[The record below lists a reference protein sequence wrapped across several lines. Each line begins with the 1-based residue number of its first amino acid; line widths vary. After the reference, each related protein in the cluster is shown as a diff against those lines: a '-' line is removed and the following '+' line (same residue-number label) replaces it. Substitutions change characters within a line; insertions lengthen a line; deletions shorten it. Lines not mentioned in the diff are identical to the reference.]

1 MSFSDDLAKV
11 CLQAGEKCE
20 EVARRTAIELQANM
34 IEKSPVGN
42 PDLWKANKSVM
53 YARETHN
60 LWVGAINADA
70 GKGEKRIRK
79 MGQKKLKTTYK
90 LKAGQNYTGGRFKS
104 NWQVGLGSMNESV
117 DNEPR
122 SDALGRAQVVLEGFK
137 PGQTIFLTNNLP
149 YAKKLEYG
157 HSKQAPAGIVRLTVQ
172 DFAQAVKRA
181 VDAVK

>member
-20 EVARRTAIELQANM
+20 EVARRTAIELQSNM

-60 LWVGAINADA
+60 LWVGAINADLA
-70 GKGEKRIRK
+70 KGEKKVAR
-79 MGQKKLKTTYK
+79 MGKKKLKENYK

-117 DNEPR
+117 DSEPR
-122 SDALGRAQVVLEGFK
+122 SDALGRAKVVLEGFK

-157 HSKQAPAGIVRLTVQ
+157 HSKQAPGGMVRLTVQ
-172 DFAQAVKRA
+172 DFAKAVKRA
-181 VDAVK
+181 VESVK

>member
-1 MSFSDDLAKV
+1 MSFADDLAKR
-11 CLQAGEKCE
+11 CLQAGEKCR
-20 EVARRTAIELQANM
+20 EVAKLVALDMQGQM

-42 PDLWKANKSVM
+42 PDLWQANKSVI

-60 LWVGAINADA
+60 LWVEAINADLA
-70 GKGEKRIRK
+70 KGEKKVAR
-79 MGQKKLKTTYK
+79 MGKKKLKETYK

-117 DNEPR
+117 DSEPR
-122 SDALGRAQVVLEGFK
+122 SDALGRAKVVLEGFK

-181 VDAVK
+181 VEAAK